1 MNITTYLQ
9 RIKYEGGLEP
19 NLETLTKLHQ
29 AHLRAIPYEN
39 FDIHLG
45 RRLELGEQHFYN
57 KLVLQRRGG
66 WCYEMNGLFA
76 WVLRELGFEV
86 QLLAGAVR
94 SSIQDVNEA
103 GNHLVL
109 LVQLDQPHLVDVG
122 LGDGFQE
129 PLPLVSGEYTQNNLT
144 FRLEQDGEYWILH
157 NHALG
162 AAKRYD
168 FTLEPRELTF
178 FANKCHELQTSPD
191 SGFTRVTDCQFFTS
205 TSILALRGAVL
216 KEINHNGVT
225 QRTIENQT
233 EYQEVI
239 QTKFGLNEPEIFD
252 LWPRVWERH
261 QEWLKQEAAKDTNLN
276 VKE

>member
-1 MNITTYLQ
+1 MDIKAYLQ
-9 RIKYEGGLEP
+9 RINYEGGLEP
-19 NLETLTKLHQ
+19 KLETLSKLHR
-29 AHLRAIPYEN
+29 AHLLAIPYEN

-57 KLVLQRRGG
+57 KLVLQKRGG

-94 SSIQDVNEA
+94 SSTENVNEV

-109 LVQLDQPHLVDVG
+109 LVQLEQPYLADVG
-122 LGDGFQE
+122 LGDGFLE

-144 FRLEQDGEYWILH
+144 FRLEQKGKYWVLH

-162 AAKRYD
+162 AAKKYD

-178 FANKCHELQTSPD
+178 FAKKCHELQTSLT
-191 SGFTRVTDCQFFTS
+191 SGFTRVTNCQFFTPD
-205 TSILALRGAVL
+205 SILTLKGAVL
-216 KEINHNGVT
+216 KVINQNGAS
-225 QRTIENQT
+225 QHIIESQT
-233 EYQEVI
+233 EYQEVL
-239 QTKFGLNEPEIFD
+239 QTRFRLNEPEIFD

-261 QEWLKQEAAKDTNLN
+261 QEWLKQEAAKATNVN
-276 VKE
+276 